1 MIDRFKNDKFKRG
14 VEVIF
19 LTHLFTN
26 WRQEGPNF
34 EEVYKVRYSF
44 KFRFIAFACL
54 LTLFLFSQSA
64 AAVVDVDVGT
74 VNLQEVIDA
83 HPEADEI
90 EEEMQ
95 SELMQLEQEF
105 QSQAQAMEE
114 EDPQA
119 IQQMQQQMQQQ
130 AEIIQ
135 QQKMEEMMNIIQPE
149 MDEFREE
156 EELDLILMNESVLS
170 GGEDITEELIDFIQ

>member
-1 MIDRFKNDKFKRG
+1 MKYWLKLGIVVF
-14 VEVIF
+14 IF
-19 LTHLFTN
+19 
-26 WRQEGPNF
+26 
-34 EEVYKVRYSF
+34 
-44 KFRFIAFACL
+44 L
-54 LTLFLFSQSA
+54 LTLAFVSQPA
-64 AAVVDVDVGT
+64 AAVVDVNVGT

-83 HPEADEI
+83 HPEAEEL

-95 SELMQLEQEF
+95 GELAQLEQEF
-105 QSQAQAMEE
+105 QSQVQSMEE

-149 MDEFREE
+149 MDEFRQE